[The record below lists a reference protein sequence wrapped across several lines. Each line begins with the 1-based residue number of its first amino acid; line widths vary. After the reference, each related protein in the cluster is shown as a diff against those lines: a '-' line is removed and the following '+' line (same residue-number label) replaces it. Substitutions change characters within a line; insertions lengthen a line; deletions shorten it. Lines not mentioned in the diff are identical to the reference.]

1 MGVRDNF
8 HVVRMALFV
17 ELECTFHGHAMNP
30 FRMLHQLCK
39 YHSTSHLSS
48 LRRIRS
54 PDGFAICRV
63 GVRWPQLQRR
73 DYKQRYDR
81 LRTHRSNENYAVIYN
96 PYPTPLSSLPENTAT
111 RQPRFQGQSPSPKI
125 LWKTMCHLSRG
136 KPWEKSSRSVPYLAC
151 PAHENDKN
159 RSGVGDSMC

>member
-17 ELECTFHGHAMNP
+17 ELEFTFHGHAMNP

-96 PYPTPLSSLPENTAT
+96 PYPTPIEQSAGKHRNTST
-111 RQPRFQGQSPSPKI
+111 TIPGQIP
-125 LWKTMCHLSRG
+125 
-136 KPWEKSSRSVPYLAC
+136 
-151 PAHENDKN
+151 
-159 RSGVGDSMC
+159 